1 MVLGEII
8 QAQIINIA
16 QFVIVVVVGLVLTKF
31 ITDAMKYFFKRPE
44 VQKTISD
51 LGYEAPLVDLILVT
65 VRYLLYFITIIV
77 ALSQFGFATIV
88 FNILIIA
95 LILLVAFFMIYSLKD
110 VISNA
115 VAGVFLHMTK
125 AINPGEEITVGVYK
139 GKITEISLMTTTLK
153 DSTGRTI
160 VIPNANLTR
169 KEIIKSKT
177 LKKTG
182 VRR

>member
-1 MVLGEII
+1 MVLSEIL
-8 QAQIINIA
+8 QAQIINIV
-16 QFVIVVVVGLVLTKF
+16 QFVIIVVIGLTLTKF
-31 ITDAMKYFFKRPE
+31 ITDALKYFFKRRE

-51 LGYEAPLVDLILVT
+51 MGYEAPLVDLILVT
-65 VRYLLYFITIIV
+65 IRYLLYFITIII

-95 LILLVAFFMIYSLKD
+95 LIVLVAFFVVYSLKD

-115 VAGVFLHMTK
+115 VAGVFIHITK
-125 AINPGEEITVGVYK
+125 SIKEGDNITVGVYS
-139 GKITEISLMTTTLK
+139 GKVQEITLMTTMLK

-169 KEIIKSKT
+169 KEIIKEKA
-177 LKKTG
+177 LKKSG
-182 VRR
+182 QRR